1 MRPPL
6 RGRIALVVLLLAA
19 GGSLLGSSHMRGGS
33 SSPAPAASSGEWRT
47 AEEFVRAHWAHPLP
61 PMGEAPA
68 SYRGEERSLLPEAC
82 GKCHEE
88 QFNQWRTSL
97 HAKAMGPGVYGQ
109 LVDLWASDPG
119 EARGCNEC
127 HAPLAEQQKRLP
139 RGGGPSASWQPNPS
153 HLPALEMAGLACA
166 ACHVRAWRV
175 HGPPK
180 REAPAGAS
188 GTAAAGE
195 HGGAERTPFFES
207 SEFCLKCHQHEG
219 GGPGGK
225 PIQNTFREWRESLW
239 GEEGV
244 ACQSCHM
251 PRRQHLWR
259 GIHDKDMA
267 QGAVGVEVEIARAAP
282 GVAAARVVLTNQG
295 AGHHFPTYITPSVDV
310 IAELED
316 KDGKPLPGTRRAAVI
331 GRRLSEDFTK
341 EVFDTRIPAQRS
353 FVMDYRQARPAG
365 ATRLRVRVHVKPD
378 HFYHGFFVG
387 HLRGTGLSP
396 RARKLIEEARDQ
408 AAKSAFD
415 IFDERFDLP

>member
-1 MRPPL
+1 MRRLL
-6 RGRIALVVLLLAA
+6 RGRLALIVLLLAA
-19 GGSLLGSSHMRGGS
+19 GGSLLGSSHTKGGS
-33 SSPAPAASSGEWRT
+33 SAPAAPSGKWKT
-47 AEEFVRAHWAHPLP
+47 AGDFLRAHWAYPLP

-68 SYRGEERSLLPEAC
+68 SYQGEERSLLPEAC

-88 QFNQWRTSL
+88 QYRQWRTSL

-139 RGGGPSASWQPNPS
+139 RGEGPSASWQPNPS

-166 ACHVRAWRV
+166 ACHVRGWRV

-180 REAPAGAS
+180 RETPEGRGGATLS
-188 GTAAAGE
+188 GK
-195 HGGAERTPFFES
+195 HGGAERTPFFEGA
-207 SEFCLKCHQHEG
+207 EFCMKCHQHEG
-219 GGPGGK
+219 SGPAGK

-244 ACQSCHM
+244 PCQSCHM
-251 PRRQHLWR
+251 PRREHLWR

-267 QGAVGVEVEIARAAP
+267 QGAVGVEVEVGRAAP
-282 GVAAARVVLTNQG
+282 GVAAARIVLTNTG

-310 IAELED
+310 VAELED
-316 KDGKPLPGTRRAAVI
+316 EAGKAIPGTRQAAVI
-331 GRRLSEDFTK
+331 GRRLSEDFAR
-341 EVFDTRIPAQRS
+341 EVSDTRIPAQQS

-365 ATRLRVRVHVKPD
+365 AARLRVRVRVKPD
-378 HFYHGFFVG
+378 HFYHGFFEAYLKG
-387 HLRGTGLSP
+387 GGLSP
-396 RARKLIEEARDQ
+396 QARKLIEEARDN

-415 IFDERFDLP
+415 IYDERFALP